1 MGQWP
6 QPLGRRW
13 GWTAPCWTSFAV
25 RERTLAAEV
34 EDVDIASLLQ
44 ELRDMRRILGRRSS

>member
-1 MGQWP
+1 VG
-6 QPLGRRW
+6 LDGALLDIFRRV
-13 GWTAPCWTSFAV
+13 SQEV